1 MYEAKYGSDTSL
13 DRPHVSGTNHHAT
26 RNRHEGDNIIMNILH
41 MKYAVEVARLGSLN
55 KAAETLIIAQPNIS
69 RSIKELEADL
79 GITIFNRSAKGMVL
93 TPEGEEFISYAQ
105 SILKQIDE
113 VEMLYKQGSTKK
125 QKFSISVPRAGYI
138 SAAFAEF
145 SKSVSADP
153 AEIFYKE
160 TNSQGTINAVLNN
173 DYKLGII
180 RYAENYDGFFKSM
193 LEEKGLAYEMVA
205 EFSYTLIMSRDNP
218 LAVKDEIRFDDLAP
232 YIEIAHADPYVPTL
246 PLSKVV
252 KDELPDNISRRI
264 FVFERASQY
273 DLLSENPETFMWI
286 SPAPQKV
293 LDRYGLVQ
301 RACAENKKIYKDVLI
316 YREGYKLSKLD
327 KQFITELC
335 ESRRKHLK

>member
-1 MYEAKYGSDTSL
+1 
-13 DRPHVSGTNHHAT
+13 
-26 RNRHEGDNIIMNILH
+26 MNILH

-145 SKSVSADP
+145 SKSIGVDP

-160 TNSQGTINAVLNN
+160 TNSQSTINTVLNN

-218 LAVKDEIRFDDLAP
+218 LATKDEIYFDDLSP
-232 YIEIAHADPYVPTL
+232 YMEIAHADPYVPTL

-301 RACAENKKIYKDVLI
+301 RNCAENKKRYKDVLI

-335 ESRRKHLK
+335 ESRRMYLK